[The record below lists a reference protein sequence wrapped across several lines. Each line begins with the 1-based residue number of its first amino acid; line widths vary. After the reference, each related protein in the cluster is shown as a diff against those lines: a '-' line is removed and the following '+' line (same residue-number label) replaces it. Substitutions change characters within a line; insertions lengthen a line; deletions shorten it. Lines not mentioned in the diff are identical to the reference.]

1 MSAAQIIAELPKLS
15 AEERKAV
22 ARRLRELEEQDELQ
36 FLHEA
41 ADQMFQDMD
50 QAEAKNARSKTR

>member
-1 MSAAQIIAELPKLS
+1 MSAAQIIAALPNLS

-22 ARRLRELEEQDELQ
+22 ARRLRELEEQDGLQ

-41 ADQMFQDMD
+41 ADQMFQTMD
-50 QAEAKNARSKTR
+50 QAEAKNARRKTG

>member
-1 MSAAQIIAELPKLS
+1 MSAAQIIAELPNLS

-22 ARRLRELEEQDELQ
+22 ARRLRELEEQDGLQ
-36 FLHEA
+36 FLHKA
-41 ADQMFQDMD
+41 VDQMFQSMD

>member
-1 MSAAQIIAELPKLS
+1 MTVAQILTALPNLS

-22 ARRLRELEEQDELQ
+22 ARRLRELEEQDGLQ

-41 ADQMFQDMD
+41 ADQMFQNMD
-50 QAEAKNARSKTR
+50 QSEAKIV